1 MEVGTMS
8 KRQLTP
14 RISPRRGVAL
24 EWRELFFST
33 TLTSVQA
40 TTVLERLATARELG
54 VIGIELHA
62 DEKHLRWLIGVESH
76 RVDALK
82 DALHAL
88 LSVRIV
94 KPRWKRPAPEVAAR
108 LHQTGRALTTSP
120 EKISAVIRGLYGTLT
135 GLSGEERVII
145 QLLLGHRIAP
155 GNWQRVEAPGWFEV
169 LLKSPSTS
177 RSSRPASSRAGEEHG
192 FSLTAR
198 IGATGS
204 LPGRLR
210 QLITSIGG
218 VLRGLETATSK
229 LGLENE
235 HPTRLLEPQ
244 LPWRWPLHL
253 RVSET
258 AALTG
263 WPIGEPPLPMFGSI
277 HPRLLTPK
285 GELLQSERVV
295 GELTAPGRNDPV
307 SIPIA
312 DAAFHTHLMGPTGS
326 GKSTVMLSLIEADMK
341 AGRGVLLIDPKG
353 DLATDVLARIP
364 GTRQKDVVV
373 IDPTSS
379 SPIGFN
385 PLDAGERDPAVTA
398 DTLLATFE
406 SLFKENWGIRTAD
419 VLSAAFLTLAR
430 LDGANLLWLHPLL
443 TNPAFRKKLLKD
455 QKDPLGTDAF
465 WRQYDA
471 KKPDAQAVE
480 IAPVLNKVRQLIL
493 RPGLR
498 AVLGQATPR
507 FDIGDLFTK
516 QRIVIVNL
524 NSGLLGSDAAKLLGT
539 LLLGQLWSR
548 LLARQAL
555 PKARRHMVGIYIDE
569 VHDFIAGLP
578 GGDLADA
585 LAQARSLGAGFV
597 LAHQYRSQLSPAMV
611 QAMEANTRNKMYFG
625 MNGIDA
631 SATAKLMPGL
641 EQQDLMLLPKYH
653 AYANLMQDSE
663 STGWMS
669 IRTYPPTLAQQH
681 SVEAY
686 AASQER
692 YGVPAE
698 QTERDL
704 VQLIYPDISEP
715 DVEADDMSA
724 PVGRVKR

>member
-1 MEVGTMS
+1 MSNRQLKALVAS
-8 KRQLTP
+8 KRGLN
-14 RISPRRGVAL
+14 L
-24 EWRELFFST
+24 EWRELHFDT
-33 TLTSVQA
+33 TLTPNTV

-54 VIGIELHA
+54 VIGLELHA
-62 DEKHLRWLIGVESH
+62 DEKHLRWLIGVERH
-76 RVDALK
+76 RIDTLK
-82 DALHAL
+82 QTLTAL
-88 LSVRIV
+88 LQVRIV
-94 KPRWKRPAPEVAAR
+94 KPRWKRPDIDVAAR
-108 LHQTGRALTTSP
+108 LHERGRGLTLAP
-120 EKISAVIRGLYGTLT
+120 EKVAAVIRGLYGTLT
-135 GLSGEERVII
+135 SLTRDERVVT
-145 QLLLGHRIAP
+145 QLLLGRRIAP
-155 GNWQRVEAPGWFEV
+155 GGWQRVEAPSWFEM
-169 LLKSPSTS
+169 LLTSPPKTHASRSTSS
-177 RSSRPASSRAGEEHG
+177 RSSEEHG
-192 FSLTAR
+192 FSLTVR
-198 IGATGS
+198 VGATGS
-204 LPGRLR
+204 PPGRLR
-210 QLITSIGG
+210 HLITSIGG
-218 VLRGLETATSK
+218 VLRGLETSSST

-235 HPTRLLEPQ
+235 HPIRLLEPQ

-253 RVSET
+253 RVSEIT
-258 AALTG
+258 ALTG
-263 WPIGEPPLPMFGSI
+263 WPIGEPPLPTFGSI

-285 GELLQSERVV
+285 SDLEPSERVI
-295 GELTAPGRNDPV
+295 GELIAPGRNDLV
-307 SIPIA
+307 AIPLA

-326 GKSTVMLSLIEADMK
+326 GKSTVMLGLIEADMK
-341 AGRGVLLIDPKG
+341 AGRGVFLIDPKG

-364 GTRQKDVVV
+364 ASRQNDVVV

-379 SPIGFN
+379 TPIGFN
-385 PLDAGERDPAVTA
+385 PLNAGERDPSVTA

-443 TNPAFRKKLLKD
+443 TNPVFRKKLLKENT
-455 QKDPLGTDAF
+455 DPLGTDAF

-480 IAPVLNKVRQLIL
+480 IAPVLNKIRQLIL

-498 AVLGQATPR
+498 AVLGQKMPR
-507 FDIGDLFTK
+507 FDIGDLFSK

-555 PKARRHMVGIYIDE
+555 PKARRHMVGVYIDE

-578 GGDLADA
+578 GDLADA

-611 QAMEANTRNKMYFG
+611 QAVEANTRNKIYFG
-625 MNGIDA
+625 MNGLDA
-631 SATAKLMPGL
+631 AATAKLMPGL

-653 AYANLMQDSE
+653 AYANVMQDGD

-669 IRTYPPTLAQQH
+669 VRTLPPTPTQQH
-681 SVEAY
+681 AADAY

-704 VQLIYPDISEP
+704 VQLIYPDTP
-715 DVEADDMSA
+715 DLGAEADDVSA

>member
-1 MEVGTMS
+1 MS
-8 KRQLTP
+8 NRQLKAL
-14 RISPRRGVAL
+14 ISPKRSLVL
-24 EWRELFFST
+24 EWRELYFEA
-33 TLTSVQA
+33 TLAPSAV

-54 VIGIELHA
+54 VIGLELHA
-62 DEKHLRWLIGVESH
+62 DATHLRWLIGVEPH

-82 DALHAL
+82 QALNAL
-88 LSVRIV
+88 LPVRIV
-94 KPRWKRPAPEVAAR
+94 KPRWKRPAVEIAAR
-108 LHQTGRALTTSP
+108 LHETGRGLTLAP
-120 EKISAVIRGLYGTLT
+120 EKMSATIRGLYGTLT
-135 GLSGEERVII
+135 GLSGDERIVI

-155 GNWQRVEAPGWFEV
+155 GSWQRVEAPGWFEV
-169 LLKSPSTS
+169 LLTSPPKTRAS
-177 RSSRPASSRAGEEHG
+177 RPTSSRNGEEHG
-192 FSLTAR
+192 FSLTVR

-204 LPGRLR
+204 PPGRLR

-229 LGLENE
+229 LSLENE
-235 HPTRLLEPQ
+235 HPARLSETQ

-258 AALTG
+258 TALTG

-285 GELLQSERVV
+285 GELEQSERVI

-307 SIPIA
+307 TIPIA

-326 GKSTVMLSLIEADMK
+326 GKSTVMLGLIEADMQ
-341 AGRGVLLIDPKG
+341 AGRGVFLIDPKG
-353 DLATDVLARIP
+353 DLATDVLARVP
-364 GTRQKDVVV
+364 VSRQKDVVV

-379 SPIGFN
+379 NPIGFN
-385 PLDAGERDPAVTA
+385 PLDAGERNPSVTA

-430 LDGANLLWLHPLL
+430 LEGANLLWLHPIL
-443 TNPAFRKKLLKD
+443 TNPAFRKRLLKE
-455 QKDPLGTDAF
+455 QRDPLGTDAF

-480 IAPVLNKVRQLIL
+480 IAPVLNKIRQLIL

-498 AVLGQATPR
+498 AVLGQTTPR
-507 FDIGDLFTK
+507 FDIGDLFLK
-516 QRIVIVNL
+516 HRIVIVNL
-524 NSGLLGSDAAKLLGT
+524 NGGLLGSDAAKLLGT

-555 PKARRHMVGIYIDE
+555 PKARRHMVSIYIDE

-578 GGDLADA
+578 GDLSDA

-611 QAMEANTRNKMYFG
+611 QAVEANTRNKIYFG
-625 MNGIDA
+625 MNGLDA

-653 AYANLMQDSE
+653 AYANVMQDGE
-663 STGWMS
+663 STGWIS
-669 IRTYPPTLAQQH
+669 IRTYPPTPTQQH
-681 SVEAY
+681 SAEAY

-698 QTERDL
+698 QTEHDL
-704 VQLIYPDISEP
+704 VKLIYPDAFEP
-715 DVEADDMSA
+715 GSEADDSNA

>member
-1 MEVGTMS
+1 MSNRQLKALVAS
-8 KRQLTP
+8 KRSLT
-14 RISPRRGVAL
+14 L
-24 EWRELFFST
+24 EWRELHFDT
-33 TLTSVQA
+33 TLTTNAVS
-40 TTVLERLATARELG
+40 TVLERLATARELG
-54 VIGIELHA
+54 VIGLELHA
-62 DEKHLRWLIGVESH
+62 DEKHLRWLIGVEPH
-76 RVDALK
+76 RLDALK
-82 DALHAL
+82 QTLTAL
-88 LSVRIV
+88 LAVRVV
-94 KPRWKRPAPEVAAR
+94 KPRWKRPEVDIAAR
-108 LHQTGRALTTSP
+108 LHETGRGLTLAP
-120 EKISAVIRGLYGTLT
+120 EKVTAVIRSLYGTLT
-135 GLSGEERVII
+135 GLTGTEHVVI

-155 GNWQRVEAPGWFEV
+155 GSWQRVEAPNWLE
-169 LLKSPSTS
+169 LLLTSPPKARASRPTSS
-177 RSSRPASSRAGEEHG
+177 RSGEDHG
-192 FSLTAR
+192 FSLTLR

-204 LPGRLR
+204 PPGRLR

-218 VLRGLETATSK
+218 VLRGLETSSST

-235 HPTRLLEPQ
+235 QPVRLSEPQ

-253 RVSET
+253 RVNET
-258 AALTG
+258 TALTG

-285 GELLQSERVV
+285 HDLEPSERVI
-295 GELTAPGRNDPV
+295 GELTASGRNDPLA
-307 SIPIA
+307 IPIA

-341 AGRGVLLIDPKG
+341 AGRGVFLIDPKG

-364 GTRQKDVVV
+364 ASRQNDVVV

-379 SPIGFN
+379 NPIGFN
-385 PLDAGERDPAVTA
+385 PLDAANRDPSVTA

-430 LDGANLLWLHPLL
+430 MEGANLLWLHPLL
-443 TNPAFRKKLLKD
+443 TNPAFRKRLLNE
-455 QKDPLGTDAF
+455 QRDPLGTDAF

-498 AVLGQATPR
+498 AVLGQTRPR
-507 FDIGDLFTK
+507 FDIGDLFSK

-578 GGDLADA
+578 GDLADA

-611 QAMEANTRNKMYFG
+611 QAVEANTRNKIYFG
-625 MNGIDA
+625 MNGLDA
-631 SATAKLMPGL
+631 AATAKLMPGL

-653 AYANLMQDSE
+653 AYANVMQDGD

-669 IRTYPPTLAQQH
+669 IRTLPPTPTQQH
-681 SVEAY
+681 ATDAY

-698 QTERDL
+698 QTEHDL
-704 VQLIYPDISEP
+704 IQLIHPDAAEP
-715 DVEADDMSA
+715 GSGASDVSA
-724 PVGRVKR
+724 PIGRMKR

>member
-1 MEVGTMS
+1 MS
-8 KRQLTP
+8 NRQLNTLIAP
-14 RISPRRGVAL
+14 KRSLTL
-24 EWRELFFST
+24 EWRELHFET
-33 TLTSVQA
+33 TLTPSTV

-54 VIGIELHA
+54 VIGLELHA
-62 DEKHLRWLIGVESH
+62 DEKHLRWLIGVEPH
-76 RVDALK
+76 RVDTLK
-82 DALHAL
+82 QTLATL
-88 LSVRIV
+88 LLVRIV
-94 KPRWKRPAPEVAAR
+94 KPRWQRPDVAIAAR
-108 LHQTGRALTTSP
+108 LHEAGRGLTLAP
-120 EKISAVIRGLYGTLT
+120 EKMTAVIRSLYGTLT
-135 GLSGEERVII
+135 GLTGSERVVI

-155 GNWQRVEAPGWFEV
+155 GSWRRVEAPSWFDV
-169 LLKSPSTS
+169 LMKSPPKSGAARS
-177 RSSRPASSRAGEEHG
+177 ISSRTGEEHG
-192 FSLTAR
+192 FSLTVR

-204 LPGRLR
+204 PHGRLR
-210 QLITSIGG
+210 HLITSIGG
-218 VLRGLETATSK
+218 VLRGLETASST

-235 HPTRLLEPQ
+235 HPARLSQPQ

-258 AALTG
+258 TALTG

-285 GELLQSERVV
+285 HDLEPSERII
-295 GELTAPGRNDPV
+295 GELTAPGRSDPV
-307 SIPIA
+307 TIPIA

-326 GKSTVMLSLIEADMK
+326 GKSTVMLSLIEADMQS
-341 AGRGVLLIDPKG
+341 GRGVLLIDPKG

-364 GTRQKDVVV
+364 ASRQSNVVV
-373 IDPTSS
+373 IDPASS
-379 SPIGFN
+379 SPVGFN
-385 PLDAGERDPAVTA
+385 PLDAGNRDPSVTA

-443 TNPAFRKKLLKD
+443 TNPAFRKRLLTEHA
-455 QKDPLGTDAF
+455 DPLGTDAF

-480 IAPVLNKVRQLIL
+480 IAPVLNKIRQLIL

-498 AVLGQATPR
+498 AVLGQTTPR

-555 PKARRHMVGIYIDE
+555 PKKHRHMVGIYIDE

-578 GGDLADA
+578 GDLADA

-611 QAMEANTRNKMYFG
+611 QAVEANTRNKIYFG
-625 MNGIDA
+625 MNGLDA
-631 SATAKLMPGL
+631 AATAKLIPGL

-653 AYANLMQDSE
+653 AYANVMQDGE

-669 IRTYPPTLAQQH
+669 IRTQPPTQTQQH
-681 SVEAY
+681 AADSY

-704 VQLIYPDISEP
+704 VQLIYPEKADPSSEAE
-715 DVEADDMSA
+715 DSGQ